1 MASKRHEH
9 LARNNSVMHKIDN
22 IQDFQKDT
30 VDIYKPKKSTE
41 ITPDN
46 LFDDGFNDAESSK
59 TDEDNIDAS
68 FIIGI
73 IVVVVIAVGIIFAL
87 KHFGVF

>member
-1 MASKRHEH
+1 MKPKRHEH

-30 VDIYKPKKSTE
+30 VDIYKPKKSVE
-41 ITPDN
+41 ITPDA
-46 LFDDGFNDAESSK
+46 LFDDNFTKDTSKSEDDES
-59 TDEDNIDAS
+59 IDAT
-68 FIIGI
+68 FIVAILFA
-73 IVVVVIAVGIIFAL
+73 VVIAVGVVFAL